1 MSLIEDFA
9 EHMKGNNSNNVDES
23 QLPWTTANN
32 NEDQSSKN
40 VKSLSTKKLATIGLS
55 LIIIIISAIAMFNFI
70 NSNKS
75 INVDQNNNDELK
87 SELRKIQVHVAG
99 EVNKPGVY
107 KLDEGSRIMDAVT
120 AAGGFTAKADQNSL
134 NLAKVLEDGEQI
146 LINSVDASLNQSSQS
161 NSATNNGKVNINT
174 ADLTLLQTLNGVG
187 PSTAQKIIDYRNAN
201 GKFKAIEDL
210 KKVSG
215 IGDKTFEKFKDQ
227 ICV

>member
-1 MSLIEDFA
+1 MSLIENF
-9 EHMKGNNSNNVDES
+9 KQQIQGNSSNSVDES
-23 QLPWTTANN
+23 QLPWTVNKSP
-32 NEDQSSKN
+32 EDDNSIDNKN
-40 VKSLSTKKLATIGLS
+40 ISTKKLTTIGLA
-55 LIIIIISAIAMFNFI
+55 LIVIIISVIAMFNFL
-70 NSNKS
+70 NNNNS
-75 INVDQNNNDELK
+75 INIDQNNSDV
-87 SELRKIQVHVAG
+87 SGSDLRKIQVHVAG

-120 AAGGFTAKADQNSL
+120 AAGGFTLKADQNSL

-146 LINSVDASLNQSSQS
+146 LISSIDASQSQS
-161 NSATNNGKVNINT
+161 TQANSGTNNGKVNINT

-187 PSTAQKIIDYRNAN
+187 PSTAQKIIDYRSAN

>member
-1 MSLIEDFA
+1 MSLIEEFT

-23 QLPWTTANN
+23 HLPWTTANN
-32 NEDQSSKN
+32 NEDQSSQN
-40 VKSLSTKKLATIGLS
+40 AKSLSTKKLATIGLS
-55 LIIIIISAIAMFNFI
+55 LIIIIISAIALFNFI

-75 INVDQNNNDELK
+75 INVEQNTNDELN
-87 SELRKIQVHVAG
+87 SELRKIQVHVTG

-107 KLDEGSRIMDAVT
+107 KLDEGSRIMDAVN

>member
-1 MSLIEDFA
+1 
-9 EHMKGNNSNNVDES
+9 
-23 QLPWTTANN
+23 
-32 NEDQSSKN
+32 
-40 VKSLSTKKLATIGLS
+40 
-55 LIIIIISAIAMFNFI
+55 MFNFI